1 MWLNKLF
8 YPILSYPHVHK
19 HLQNSDKGR
28 NLCTEKNIVML
39 DSASTVFQLKIKEAL
54 HIQWQQ
60 PSLNKQVF
68 HVNLSLFM

>member
-1 MWLNKLF
+1 MNIESLMFTNIYRIQINVETF
-8 YPILSYPHVHK
+8 A
-19 HLQNSDKGR
+19 
-28 NLCTEKNIVML
+28 EKNFIIL

-68 HVNLSLFM
+68 MSI